1 MVSSLVS
8 NLSTCTIYRNT
19 KVCNRHAKLQIISSH
34 CALYEH
40 LRVRCERTDDTVD
53 AKSGESSPE
62 KVVLVLMVLEVY
74 VIGAKRIV

>member
-1 MVSSLVS
+1 MHYVQKHKSL
-8 NLSTCTIYRNT
+8 
-19 KVCNRHAKLQIISSH
+19 CNRHAKPQILSSH